1 MKLYK
6 KLEKD
11 IEWLW
16 DNYGNQ
22 VFNTLYFKE
31 EQ

>member
-11 IEWLW
+11 VKWLW
-16 DNYGNQ
+16 DSCGNQ

-31 EQ
+31 EK